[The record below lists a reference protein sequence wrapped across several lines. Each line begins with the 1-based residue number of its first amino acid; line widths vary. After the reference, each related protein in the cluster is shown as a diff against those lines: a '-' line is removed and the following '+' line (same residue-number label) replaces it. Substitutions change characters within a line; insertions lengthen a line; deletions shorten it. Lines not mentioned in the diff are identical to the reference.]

1 MKNQTKTEQSEQTTI
16 RGKKRWQSPE
26 LVVINQ
32 YDIDQCSST
41 WPGSAEG
48 TQQVKAPALQVR
60 VKKAI
65 RAKHK

>member
-1 MKNQTKTEQSEQTTI
+1 MKDQTNTDQSEQTKAP
-16 RGKKRWQSPE
+16 GKKRWQSPE
-26 LVVINQ
+26 LVVIDQ
-32 YDIDQCSST
+32 YGINRSNST

-65 RAKHK
+65 RAKRK